1 MDLLNMLVTNQFVNL
16 CGATTSPPRLFLAWV
31 CIASTL
37 TILYHITHRRTN
49 IKRET
54 TTAVRVFSPLTYLSL
69 CLILFQL
76 HHPSW
81 SDQVEQNPVAVPL
94 FVRLKAIGEWFAELG
109 RAGMQKQDL

>member
-1 MDLLNMLVTNQFVNL
+1 
-16 CGATTSPPRLFLAWV
+16 
-31 CIASTL
+31 
-37 TILYHITHRRTN
+37 
-49 IKRET
+49 
-54 TTAVRVFSPLTYLSL
+54 VRVFSPLTYLSL

-94 FVRLKAIGEWFAELG
+94 FVKLKAVGEWFADLG